1 MNNIK
6 KIRIKRKITQVDLAN
21 AINVKQETISAYESD
36 KALPSCDALIKIAEY
51 LNTSTDY
58 LLGRIDDDS
67 PLTGYNIKS
76 MNPKTYKML
85 NNFLMLKDKEKDEC
99 IWYSEAIRK
108 RDLVEGI
115 TDQMPVKKQNK

>member
-36 KALPSCDALIKIAEY
+36 KALPSCDVLIKIAEY

-108 RDLVEGI
+108 RDLVEGF
-115 TDQMPVKKQNK
+115 TDQMPVKKIE

>member
-6 KIRIKRKITQVDLAN
+6 KIKNKRKITQVDLAN
-21 AINVKQETISAYESD
+21 AINVKQETISAYESN
-36 KALPSCDALIKIAEY
+36 KALPSCEALIKIAEY

-58 LLGRIDDDS
+58 LLGRIADDS

-85 NNFLMLKDKEKDEC
+85 NNFLMLKEKEKDEC

-108 RDLVEGI
+108 RDLIESEKETI
-115 TDQMPVKKQNK
+115 PIKRKN